1 MSASP
6 LSSLRNAALDLL
18 FPAQC
23 LGCRSEGSFLCEQ
36 CAGALPMTPPACII
50 CKKLKPAKPLAI
62 AGRTC
67 KSCRQKS
74 NVFAFFS
81 PYLYENQTIRDLIH
95 QLKYQRVRAI
105 HDVLAGLLARSLNY
119 FSFRVPAEA
128 IVIPIPLYPSRER
141 VRGFNQSALIAEAL
155 CTKLSIM
162 HSPHLLRK
170 IKKTAP
176 QMELT
181 AEKRRTNLIGTF
193 AVADQA
199 AVKDKIII
207 LLDDVKTTGTTLEE
221 AARTLK
227 AAGAKRV
234 WAITVAH

>member
-1 MSASP
+1 METSP
-6 LSSLRNAALDLL
+6 LSSLKNAALDLL
-18 FPAQC
+18 FPTRC
-23 LGCRSEGSFLCEQ
+23 LGCRSEGSFLCQ
-36 CAGALPMTPPACII
+36 PCISALPMIPPACIV
-50 CKKLKPAKPLAI
+50 CKKLKPAKPLVI

-67 KSCRQKS
+67 KSCRKKS
-74 NVFAFFS
+74 DVFAFFS
-81 PYLYENQTIRDLIH
+81 PYLYEKTVRDLIH
-95 QLKYQRVRAI
+95 QLKYRRVRAI
-105 HDVLAGLLARSLNY
+105 HAILAGLLRRSLNY

-128 IVIPIPLYPSRER
+128 IIIPIPLYPSRER
-141 VRGFNQSALIAEAL
+141 VRGFNQSRLIAEAL
-155 CTKLSIM
+155 CPTLGVGHRPDI
-162 HSPHLLRK
+162 LRK

-199 AVKDKIII
+199 AVKDKTVI

-227 AAGAKRV
+227 AAGAKRI